1 MKGQVF
7 FILFSCPTPRYIN
20 NDLEERIASERGLLI
35 LEILMRTLNDYFVTA
50 EIEDVSTASSTFVA
64 IPDGGKVIK
73 IITAL
78 QGAISGGDAAISFEI
93 GGTAITGGGITVAN
107 SGSAAGDV
115 DTAEP
120 TAANRV
126 EEDGTIE
133 MITDGGS
140 TGTAK
145 LLVTFVIR
153 R

>member
-1 MKGQVF
+1 
-7 FILFSCPTPRYIN
+7 
-20 NDLEERIASERGLLI
+20 
-35 LEILMRTLNDYFVTA
+35 MRTLNDYFLTA
-50 EIEDVSTASSTFVA
+50 EIEDISTASSTFVS
-64 IPDGGKVIK
+64 IPDGGIIIK

-78 QGAISGGDAAISFEI
+78 QGAISGANAAVSFEI
-93 GGTAITGGGITVAN
+93 GGTAVTGGGITVAY

-126 EEDGTIE
+126 EENGTIE

>member
-1 MKGQVF
+1 
-7 FILFSCPTPRYIN
+7 
-20 NDLEERIASERGLLI
+20 
-35 LEILMRTLNDYFVTA
+35 MRTLNDYFITA
-50 EIEDVSTASSTFVA
+50 EIEDISTASSTFVA
-64 IPDGGKVIK
+64 IPDGGKVVK
-73 IITAL
+73 ILTAL
-78 QGAISGGDAAISFEI
+78 QGAISGANAAITFEI
-93 GGTAITGGGITVAN
+93 GGTAVTGGAITVAH

-115 DTAEP
+115 DTATP

-140 TGTAK
+140 TGAKK

>member
-1 MKGQVF
+1 
-7 FILFSCPTPRYIN
+7 
-20 NDLEERIASERGLLI
+20 
-35 LEILMRTLNDYFVTA
+35 MRTLNDYFITA

-64 IPDGGKVIK
+64 IPDGGKVVK
-73 IITAL
+73 ILTAL
-78 QGAISGGDAAISFEI
+78 QGAISGADAAITFEI
-93 GGTAITGGGITVAN
+93 GGTAMTNSAITVAN

-115 DTAEP
+115 DSSEP
-120 TAANRV
+120 SAANRV
-126 EEDGTIE
+126 EEGGTIE